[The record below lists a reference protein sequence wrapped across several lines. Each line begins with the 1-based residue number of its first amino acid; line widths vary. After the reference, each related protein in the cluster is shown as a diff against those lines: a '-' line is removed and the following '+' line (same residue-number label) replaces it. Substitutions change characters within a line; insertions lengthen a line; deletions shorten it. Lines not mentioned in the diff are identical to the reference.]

1 MYLSKFRVQN
11 YKSFSNSGEI
21 EFKPGINIIVGQNNS
36 GKTALLEALVIGNVE
51 SKPHK
56 LSEKPLKQYLWE
68 DNSTEAETKAKK
80 LPKIKAT
87 IFMPPNE
94 LCALDRKFVKVPFTN
109 NINKDTSLG
118 LMLSSA
124 KNNLE
129 SFNTIFQT
137 GLFVSF
143 KSDGYGVNSEGIRY
157 SFNESEEND
166 EIQNYK
172 DTILRKDENK
182 DSYSFNSNDQ
192 NKTPDELGKL
202 LAKHFCSSIYKFQAE
217 RLLSKQILL
226 TSSNLLLSNADNL
239 AEVINYLQQK
249 EHTIFEEYNKWVTE
263 VIPSIKRVTCLQEER
278 QDKTGLWGRVKV
290 WTSDKTK
297 LTDELSFSLDDC
309 GTGVGQVLAILYVIV
324 TSKDTP
330 KTIIID
336 EPNSFLH
343 PTASKAL
350 LKILKEN
357 DQHQYFISTHSP
369 EIIRASNPST
379 VTMLKYVGGETV
391 AKSINTKQTEDLRK
405 VLNEVGISFAD
416 MFFSENIFWVEGE
429 TEEDAFPL
437 IMEKIEGFSNTAFLK
452 VINAG
457 DLNVSLGSNEKEKKR
472 DQNTRLILD
481 IYNKLTG
488 EHALTPPFVA
498 ILFDREL
505 RKDTEMDK
513 MKQISDGKIQFISKR
528 MFENYLIDSK
538 AITEVLNE
546 ALIETKNKVK
556 EINVEKFLKTKQ
568 QERFLSKK
576 VVSDEVLDYKDWLE
590 KVHAGELLELLF
602 TSLSKT
608 KVEYRKRVHSVQLT
622 KWLLAN
628 KPNEFQELQKDLVDL
643 LKQKEQ
649 SNT

>member
-1 MYLSKFRVQN
+1 MYLSKFRVEN
-11 YKSFSNSGEI
+11 YKSFRDSGEI

-36 GKTALLEALVIGNVE
+36 GKTALLEALVIGDVA

-56 LSEKPLKQYLWE
+56 SSEKPLKQYPWQN
-68 DNSTEAETKAKK
+68 NSTEAETKAQQ
-80 LPKIKAT
+80 LPKINAT
-87 IFMPPNE
+87 IFMSPSE
-94 LCALDRKFVKVPFTN
+94 LNALDMKFVKVPFTN
-109 NINKDTSLG
+109 YINNYTPLG
-118 LMLSSA
+118 LMLTSA
-124 KNNLE
+124 KIALE
-129 SFNTIFQT
+129 SFDTIFQK

-143 KSDGYGVNSEGIRY
+143 KSDGYGVNSERIKY

-172 DTILRKDENK
+172 DTILTKDENK
-182 DSYSFNSNDQ
+182 DSYSFNADNQ
-192 NKTPDELGKL
+192 NKTIDELGKFL
-202 LAKHFCSSIYKFQAE
+202 GKFFCSSIYRFEAE
-217 RLLSKQILL
+217 RLCAEPCLL
-226 TSSNLLLSNADNL
+226 TLSPVLDQNAENL
-239 AEVINYLQQK
+239 AEVINYIHQK
-249 EHTIFEEYNKWVTE
+249 EHTIFEEYNKLVKR
-263 VIPSIKRVTCLQEER
+263 VIPTIQRVSCVQEQR
-278 QDKTGLWGRVKV
+278 HDKTGFWGRVKV

-472 DQNTRLILD
+472 DQNTRLILS

-546 ALIETKNKVK
+546 ALIEATHKVK
-556 EINVEKFLKTKQ
+556 EKNVDKFLKTKQ

-576 VVSDEVLDYKDWLE
+576 EVSDEVLDYKDWLE
-590 KVHAGELLELLF
+590 KVHAGELLEILF

-608 KVEYRKRVHSVQLT
+608 KVEYRKRIHSVQLT
-622 KWLLAN
+622 KWFLAN
-628 KPNEFQELQKDLVDL
+628 KPEQFKELQDFLVDL
-643 LKQKEQ
+643 LKPKEQ